1 MNANLSRVVART
13 ARQYRPACLYV
24 SFFGVIYFD
33 IYCLLMLE
41 VDACNKRK
49 LFHAR
54 KQCLGE
60 LALNKFQLLRRP
72 LFFSPFAQE

>member
-1 MNANLSRVVART
+1 
-13 ARQYRPACLYV
+13 
-24 SFFGVIYFD
+24 
-33 IYCLLMLE
+33 MLE

-49 LFHAR
+49 RVHAR

-72 LFFSPFAQE
+72 LFSPLFSPLFPPLRRNSPQNVRAGDRIIRPDGRCVLNQK

>member
-1 MNANLSRVVART
+1 
-13 ARQYRPACLYV
+13 
-24 SFFGVIYFD
+24 
-33 IYCLLMLE
+33 MLE

-49 LFHAR
+49 RFHAR

-72 LFFSPFAQE
+72 LFSPSFFPSFPLCAGIAPKMCELEIE